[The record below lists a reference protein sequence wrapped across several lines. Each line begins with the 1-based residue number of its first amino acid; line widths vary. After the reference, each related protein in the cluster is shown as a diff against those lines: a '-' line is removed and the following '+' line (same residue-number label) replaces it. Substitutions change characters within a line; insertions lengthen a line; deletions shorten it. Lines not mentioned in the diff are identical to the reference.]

1 MKIAIIGSRSLQVTD
16 FDHFIPSVCTE
27 IVSGGAEG
35 IDTCA
40 RLWAEKRGLL
50 FTEFLPDYERY
61 GRSAPLV
68 RNRLIV
74 DYADAVLAI
83 WDGKSKGT
91 LYTVKYAQKQGKPV
105 AFFSGD
111 AVNKSLKS

>member
-1 MKIAIIGSRSLQVTD
+1 MKIAIIGSRNLIFNE

-27 IVSGGAEG
+27 IVSGGAKG

-40 RLWAEKRGLL
+40 RLWAEKKGLI

-61 GRSAPLV
+61 GRAAPLV
-68 RNRLIV
+68 RNRLMV

-83 WDGKSKGT
+83 WDMKSKGT
-91 LYTVKYAQKQGKPV
+91 AYTVKYAQKKGKPIALISSDTLNNIV
-105 AFFSGD
+105 
-111 AVNKSLKS
+111 K

>member
-1 MKIAIIGSRSLQVTD
+1 MKIAIIGSRNLNVTD
-16 FDHFIPSVCTE
+16 FSPYIPGVCTE
-27 IVSGGAEG
+27 IISGGAKG

-40 RLWAEKRGLL
+40 RLWAEEKGLL

-74 DYADAVLAI
+74 DYADAVLAL

-91 LYTVKYAQKQGKPV
+91 VYTVNYAKKQGKPV
-105 AFFSGD
+105 AFFRVEGS
-111 AVNKSLKS
+111 